1 MNVLNGLKNKA
12 NSVENVRPA
21 TRDQRNLLFSKIKDS
36 GYECDSENKELK
48 SYYKCI
54 VTNDSRKGG
63 VEIIT

>member
-21 TRDQRNLLFSKIKDS
+21 TRDQRNLLFSNMKDS
-36 GYECDSENKELK
+36 GYEWDSKNKELK
-48 SYYKCI
+48 SHYKCI